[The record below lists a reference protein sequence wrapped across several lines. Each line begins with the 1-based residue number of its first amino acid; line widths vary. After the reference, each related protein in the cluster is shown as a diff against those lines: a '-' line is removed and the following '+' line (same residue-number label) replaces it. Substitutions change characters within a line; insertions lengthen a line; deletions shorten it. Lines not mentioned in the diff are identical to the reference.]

1 MAGVAYWILEQR
13 IIAAEGDA
21 SLVKRAVGGD
31 RKAKIS
37 MVLYALAIGLAFVSS
52 WISMA
57 IYAAVAITWFVPDRR
72 LERIL
77 AMESDSR

>member
-1 MAGVAYWILEQR
+1 
-13 IIAAEGDA
+13 
-21 SLVKRAVGGD
+21 
-31 RKAKIS
+31 
-37 MVLYALAIGLAFVSS
+37 
-52 WISMA
+52 MA